1 GDLLIWNGLL
11 AHGVAPNVSGEG
23 VRAVLYLS
31 MMPALESH
39 RTLRDSRVDSW
50 RTLATPDWNATLLGD
65 AHRHESERYG
75 PAELTD
81 LGAKLLGLKSW
92 HADADAGSGDQN
104 SDRNE
109 ATGDGACAASA

>member
-1 GDLLIWNGLL
+1 MQ
-11 AHGVAPNVSGEG
+11 
-23 VRAVLYLS
+23 YLS

-81 LGAKLLGLKSW
+81 LGAKLLGLKPW